1 MAILLKQAQQFAA
14 GMIQLDS
21 SHPVETR
28 ASGNF
33 RLHDP
38 RAFSLTI
45 GMVLKD
51 FKQVFL
57 ELANQVG
64 TALMK
69 IHLFTSSPLLAASL
83 GTGGLG
89 IRGLGTRIQK
99 WGMSAKGERKEKR
112 TKPQNRGHE
121 AQVSIPVVPV

>member
-1 MAILLKQAQQFAA
+1 MGKKILRIPFLLVSHEFHLAVLLKQAQQFAA

-28 ASGNF
+28 APGNF
-33 RLHDP
+33 CLHDP

-45 GMVLKD
+45 GMISKD

-57 ELANQVG
+57 ELANQLG

-69 IHLFTSSPLLAASL
+69 IHLFTS
-83 GTGGLG
+83 
-89 IRGLGTRIQK
+89 
-99 WGMSAKGERKEKR
+99 
-112 TKPQNRGHE
+112 
-121 AQVSIPVVPV
+121 